1 MSDLAGQLKEI
12 LNRRVMILD
21 GAMGT
26 MIQAHKLD
34 EKAFRGAQF
43 AAHSRDLRG
52 CNDVL
57 CITQSDLITAIH
69 VQYFEAGADIVET
82 NTFNSTSVSMAD
94 YKLEDHAYALNVAGA
109 RAAKKAVEIVQA
121 KDSSRTCFVAGAIG
135 PTNRT
140 CSISTD
146 VHSAATRGVTY
157 DELVEAYYDQARG
170 LVDGGAD
177 VLLVETIFD
186 TLNSKAAF
194 FAIAKLFDERK
205 IHLPLMASVTF
216 IQPGSNRGV
225 TGQTVEAFWNSIS
238 HVPLLSVGMNCA
250 LGPKEMRP
258 LIDELAQIAPIYVSC
273 YPNAGLPDP
282 LLPTGFPET
291 PESLAPQLR
300 EWVDNGW
307 LNIVGGC
314 CGTTPAHIAALA
326 AAVKGKSPRRVPQV
340 EPFLRLSGLEA
351 VTVRPES
358 NFVNVGERTNVTG
371 SPVFAKLI
379 LAGDYEKAISVARQ
393 QAEGGAQIIDVNM
406 DEGMLDSKAAMEKF
420 LRLIAGES
428 EIARVPVMVDSS
440 KWEIIEA
447 GLKCLQGK
455 GVVNSI
461 SLKEGEEKFIAQARL
476 VRRYGAAVIVMAFD
490 RSARPIPTREK
501 SRYVPAPT
509 KFSPNKWAS
518 RRRRL
523 SSTRT
528 FSPSARASKNTA
540 TTPSTSS
547 RRRAG
552 SNKICRRRK
561 SAVA

>member
-205 IHLPLMASVTF
+205 IHLPLMA
-216 IQPGSNRGV
+216 
-225 TGQTVEAFWNSIS
+225 
-238 HVPLLSVGMNCA
+238 
-250 LGPKEMRP
+250 
-258 LIDELAQIAPIYVSC
+258 
-273 YPNAGLPDP
+273 
-282 LLPTGFPET
+282 
-291 PESLAPQLR
+291 
-300 EWVDNGW
+300 
-307 LNIVGGC
+307 
-314 CGTTPAHIAALA
+314 
-326 AAVKGKSPRRVPQV
+326 
-340 EPFLRLSGLEA
+340 
-351 VTVRPES
+351 
-358 NFVNVGERTNVTG
+358 
-371 SPVFAKLI
+371 
-379 LAGDYEKAISVARQ
+379 
-393 QAEGGAQIIDVNM
+393 
-406 DEGMLDSKAAMEKF
+406 
-420 LRLIAGES
+420 
-428 EIARVPVMVDSS
+428 
-440 KWEIIEA
+440 
-447 GLKCLQGK
+447 
-455 GVVNSI
+455 
-461 SLKEGEEKFIAQARL
+461 
-476 VRRYGAAVIVMAFD
+476 
-490 RSARPIPTREK
+490 
-501 SRYVPAPT
+501 
-509 KFSPNKWAS
+509 
-518 RRRRL
+518 
-523 SSTRT
+523 
-528 FSPSARASKNTA
+528 
-540 TTPSTSS
+540 
-547 RRRAG
+547 
-552 SNKICRRRK
+552 
-561 SAVA
+561 